1 MGTQEISSRLVN
13 DKEQLEKR
21 IKAIEKD
28 LANKR
33 SQDFAE
39 QAGENENNEV
49 LEEILSETHKELNLV
64 NSAIARL
71 SSGQYAT
78 CSNCDN
84 PINPERLSALPYT
97 NTCINCAE

>member
-1 MGTQEISSRLVN
+1 MATEEISSQLIN
-13 DKEQLEKR
+13 SKEQLEQR
-21 IKAIEKD
+21 IRAIEKD
-28 LANKR
+28 LAKKR

-64 NSAIARL
+64 NSAITRL
-71 SSGQYAT
+71 NSGQYAI
-78 CSNCDN
+78 CSSCDN